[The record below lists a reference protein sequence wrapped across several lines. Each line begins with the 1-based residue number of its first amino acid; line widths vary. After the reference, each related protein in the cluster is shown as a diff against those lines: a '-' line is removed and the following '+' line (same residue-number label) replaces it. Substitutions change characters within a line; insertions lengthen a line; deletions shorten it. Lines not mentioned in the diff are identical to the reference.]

1 MRRSRNRPRRTW
13 QRQSSRRVPLTNGTA
28 SACQERS
35 MVPSPAGESR
45 EGRAAVLVVDDDVT
59 IRRMM
64 IAALKRSND
73 YDFLEAGNGREAIDL
88 MRREHPSAVVLD
100 LMMPVMS
107 GFDVL
112 QERATDPELR
122 RIPVIVVSANRAPEI
137 ATAVDKGIC
146 AFLPKPFDINV
157 LNALVRSCL
166 VTEIETG

>member
-1 MRRSRNRPRRTW
+1 
-13 QRQSSRRVPLTNGTA
+13 
-28 SACQERS
+28 
-35 MVPSPAGESR
+35 MVPPSVADSR
-45 EGRAAVLVVDDDVT
+45 DRRAAVLVVDDDPS

-73 YDFLEAGNGREAIDL
+73 YEFLEAGNGREAIDL
-88 MRREHPSAVVLD
+88 MHREHPDAVILD
-100 LMMPVMS
+100 LMMPIMS

-112 QERATDPELR
+112 QQRADDPELR

-157 LNALVRSCL
+157 LTALVRSCL
-166 VTEIETG
+166 TSEQSTA

>member
-1 MRRSRNRPRRTW
+1 MV
-13 QRQSSRRVPLTNGTA
+13 QSSAVDRRG
-28 SACQERS
+28 
-35 MVPSPAGESR
+35 
-45 EGRAAVLVVDDDVT
+45 GRAAVLVVDDDAS

-73 YDFLEAGNGREAIDL
+73 YEFLEAGNGREALDL
-88 MRREHPSAVVLD
+88 MRSQRPNAVVLD

-112 QERATDPELR
+112 QERAGDPELR

-166 VTEIETG
+166 ATEIETG

>member
-1 MRRSRNRPRRTW
+1 
-13 QRQSSRRVPLTNGTA
+13 
-28 SACQERS
+28 
-35 MVPSPAGESR
+35 MVPSSAADSR
-45 EGRAAVLVVDDDVT
+45 DRRAAVLVVDDDVS

-88 MRREHPSAVVLD
+88 MRKEHPDAVVLD

-112 QERATDPELR
+112 QERSTDPELR

-157 LNALVRSCL
+157 LNALVKSCL
-166 VTEIETG
+166 TSETV